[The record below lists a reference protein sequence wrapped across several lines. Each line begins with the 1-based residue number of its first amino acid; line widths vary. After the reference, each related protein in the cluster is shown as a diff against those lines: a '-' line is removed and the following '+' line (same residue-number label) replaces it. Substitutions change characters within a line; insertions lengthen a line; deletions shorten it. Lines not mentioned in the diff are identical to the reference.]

1 LSPEKS
7 RAKHSAE
14 KPMKL
19 QGSFEIALPIRLGIA
34 AVLVIISALLK
45 MPALVRILLQIIA
58 VVIAGYDIFLAS
70 VDDIAAKKYFS
81 TPIVILFAAVL
92 GFVIG
97 YTTEA
102 AVMVILYQL
111 SGILVDYTRRRALDS
126 AKGLIS
132 IQEDDVK
139 ARMEEIT
146 SAEDAGETNL
156 QLTLEKSAN
165 YVLRFVAVVAVLYAL
180 LMPFLVGI
188 SFKVSIHRAL
198 MILLVSSPMS
208 VAVSF
213 PVVGLS
219 GLYYSARNGVLFNS
233 ARTMEQATELNV
245 AIFDKAGIFSEE
257 APHVIGLQSD
267 VLDKKTFLNFL
278 AHAVY
283 YSDQP
288 FAKAISDYY
297 NQEYRLEL
305 INNFEEIPGSGVML
319 EIGHAPVIL
328 ATKSYFDTHEIS
340 IPDRTSSDGIPY
352 YMTIAGRYVGRV
364 VISSD
369 INPEAETLVEE
380 MNRAGFTRNILLTED
395 GNEQSQAAAESLH
408 FSEVVG
414 ECDVDKKLRLISD
427 ISSTGKNK
435 CVFIYAN
442 GIEGHSAADLDMRV
456 SRKGKYADA
465 LVIPE
470 SYLNIPTGIQIC
482 RRMLEL
488 LRENAIFA
496 FVVKAV
502 LIFLSFIGYSTLWF
516 VVFID
521 TVAALATLLN
531 AIRVTTPSLL
541 ARSKDID
548 DEDE

>member
-1 LSPEKS
+1 MSPEKT

-14 KPMKL
+14 KPTKK

-45 MPALVRILLQIIA
+45 MPVLVRTVLLALA
-58 VVIAGYDIFLAS
+58 VVAAGYDIFLAS

-81 TPIVILFAAVL
+81 TSIVILFAAVL

-97 YTTEA
+97 YAMEA

-111 SGILVDYTRRRALDS
+111 SGIVIEYTRTRAIRS
-126 AKGLIS
+126 AKNLIS
-132 IQEDDVK
+132 VQDEDIK
-139 ARMEEIT
+139 SRMEEIA
-146 SAEDAGETNL
+146 SAKDAGETDL
-156 QLTLEKSAN
+156 QFSLEKSAAF
-165 YVLRFVAVVAVLYAL
+165 VLRFVAVLALLYAL
-180 LMPFLVGI
+180 LMPFLTGI
-188 SFKVSIHRAL
+188 SFRVSFHRAL
-198 MILLVSSPMS
+198 MILLVSSPMA
-208 VAVSF
+208 VGVSF
-213 PVVGLS
+213 PVVGIS
-219 GLYYSARNGVLFNS
+219 GLFYCAKNGILFNS

-245 AIFDKAGIFSEE
+245 AIFDKAGVFSEE
-257 APHVIGLQSD
+257 VPHVIGIQSD

-297 NQEYRLEL
+297 NQEYKLEL

-328 ATKSYFDTHEIS
+328 ATKSYFESHDMA
-340 IPDRTSSDGIPY
+340 IPDRNSSDGIPY

-364 VISSD
+364 VISSE
-369 INPEAETLVEE
+369 INQEAESLVDE
-380 MNRAGFTRNILLTED
+380 MNRAGITRNILLTED
-395 GNEQSQAAAESLH
+395 GNEQSQAAADSLH
-408 FSEVVG
+408 FTEVVG
-414 ECDVDKKLRLISD
+414 ECDIDKKLRLISD
-427 ISSTGKNK
+427 INQAGKIK
-435 CVFIYAN
+435 SVFIYAN

-496 FVVKAV
+496 IAVKAI

-521 TVAALATLLN
+521 TAAALATLLN

-541 ARSKDID
+541 GRNKE
-548 DEDE
+548 DED